1 MHDHWPENREGWA
14 TYGLDTAMMD
24 HTRTSA
30 LAQASG
36 HLWASSKEHG
46 QIRSGTPEK
55 AERLTSAFDEQHK

>member
-1 MHDHWPENREGWA
+1 MYDHWPENREGWA
-14 TYGLDTAMMD
+14 TYRLDAAMMD

-36 HLWASSKEHG
+36 HLWACSKKHE

-55 AERLTSAFDEQHK
+55 SRATDQRV